1 LSTNEALLSNPY
13 SNHHYN
19 MNIRAYFVEMK
30 QRKKSGLFFG
40 FFAFREMASPL
51 YHGGSKVLFAR
62 KKSVRTVIAA
72 ILFYFGLAGLG
83 NLGSFMHT
91 FLLLTLYHSATYLI
105 WGPLVCVWG
114 VCVEQPIVFTLH
126 VAQISK
132 EPRQVQP
139 LSLSLI
145 PLPLLIL
152 IF

>member
-1 LSTNEALLSNPY
+1 
-13 SNHHYN
+13 
-19 MNIRAYFVEMK
+19 MK

-51 YHGGSKVLFAR
+51 CHAGSKVLFAR
-62 KKSVRTVIAA
+62 KKVYRDSDGSYTF
-72 ILFYFGLAGLG
+72 LNFAGLG
-83 NLGSFMHT
+83 NEPGIIYAYFLTSHTLPLSHILNLGSF
-91 FLLLTLYHSATYLI
+91 
-105 WGPLVCVWG
+105 G
-114 VCVEQPIVFTLH
+114 VCGGGGVEQPIVFALH